1 MRLNVNA
8 CLRGRCEN
16 KKEKNRKEKKG
27 KENGMVKRI
36 KEVRVGRLTD

>member
-1 MRLNVNA
+1 MSARQMRKQ
-8 CLRGRCEN
+8 E
-16 KKEKNRKEKKG
+16 RKEKKG